1 MSKIFAIA
9 GVALKEM
16 FRRKDFYVLFIIT
29 VLLSLI
35 MASVNFFNEEKIVRY
50 LKELSLL
57 LIWIVSLVIAITSA
71 GRQIPAE
78 REQRTLF
85 PLLAKPVTRSQ
96 VLLGKFL
103 GCWLSVGGALLCFYL
118 FFGLLAMTREHEW
131 PILNYIQAI
140 SLHWIMLGVVIA
152 FVMLGSL
159 VFTALSS
166 NITISV
172 ILTLGILTLGRHL
185 NKIALR
191 QAEPGRSITYTIY
204 YLIPHLELF
213 DVRDLIVHNWPVI
226 PWSSWS
232 LALAY
237 GAMFTAFFM
246 WLACWVFQKKQVN

>member
-9 GVALKEM
+9 GVVLKEM

-57 LIWIVSLVIAITSA
+57 LIWIVSLVIAVTSA
-71 GRQIPAE
+71 ARQIPSE

-96 VLLGKFL
+96 VLVGKFL

-131 PILNYIQAI
+131 PIFNYIQAGA
-140 SLHWIMLGVVIA
+140 LHWMMLGVVMA
-152 FVMLGSL
+152 FVLFGSL
-159 VFTALSS
+159 LFTAQSS

-172 ILTLGILTLGRHL
+172 ILTLSILIIGRHL

-226 PWSSWS
+226 PWNSWT

-237 GAMFTAFFM
+237 GGMFTALFL
-246 WLACWVFQKKQVN
+246 WLACWLFQKKQVT